1 MNYHLHKSHR
11 EDTCSTSIRV
21 SPVSPP
27 LSSRACSDSPLQLLR
42 GDLKW
47 YNATQ
52 CSHQIT
58 SCASPYLTCDSI
70 FLNED
75 ELHSHMDTVHVLNIT
90 NPCSNCSKPLP
101 GYHNSSN
108 HLVDDHVTCLH
119 PVSWPIHQVGEI
131 DDTNSTISPIR
142 WLLKIHLINS
152 KKMFEQI
159 WRQAWAELGST
170 LVRLKLS

>member
-1 MNYHLHKSHR
+1 MCDECNNIFTTPGELDSHIKVAHKAQSCKFCAKTCQSQPDLNYHLHKNHR

-21 SPVSPP
+21 SPVLPP

-58 SCASPYLTCDSI
+58 SCASPCLTCDSI

-75 ELHSHMDTVHVLNIT
+75 ELHSRMNTVHVLNIT
-90 NPCSNCSKPLP
+90 NPCSNCNKPLP

-119 PVSWPIHQVGEI
+119 PVP
-131 DDTNSTISPIR
+131 
-142 WLLKIHLINS
+142 
-152 KKMFEQI
+152 
-159 WRQAWAELGST
+159 
-170 LVRLKLS
+170 